1 MISEPSAVKN
11 TLYCCICTQPI
22 PDKRATRQTS
32 TCSEKC
38 KNKLDAVR
46 ADQRRDRK
54 CPFCLHPSTP
64 EERLLFR
71 AFMVSLGKRRSEV
84 VTTRERTPNE
94 TPRHLLRK
102 ALREAMSLLEA
113 NLDHFPALDSGN
125 AVETIPEA
133 KGAGLKER
141 VSREMLVEK
150 IKQFKMLIDTKGG
163 KQSMLGA
170 SGTAAQ
176 ENDNGIL

>member
-1 MISEPSAVKN
+1 
-11 TLYCCICTQPI
+11 
-22 PDKRATRQTS
+22 
-32 TCSEKC
+32 
-38 KNKLDAVR
+38 
-46 ADQRRDRK
+46 
-54 CPFCLHPSTP
+54 
-64 EERLLFR
+64 
-71 AFMVSLGKRRSEV
+71 
-84 VTTRERTPNE
+84 
-94 TPRHLLRK
+94 
-102 ALREAMSLLEA
+102 MSLLEA